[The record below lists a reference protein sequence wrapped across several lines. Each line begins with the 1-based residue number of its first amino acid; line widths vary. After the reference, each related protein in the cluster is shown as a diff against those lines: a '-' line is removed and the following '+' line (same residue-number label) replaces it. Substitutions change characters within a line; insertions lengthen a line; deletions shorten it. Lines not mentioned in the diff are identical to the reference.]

1 MSTEWL
7 FALIPG
13 CLGSVFFVIG
23 LVLIRRTRKLKSSGA
38 KAVGTVVRLSTSSGQ
53 NGTLYHPVVR
63 WVTADGRTVEE
74 RAVMGKSW
82 IVNFRPGTPVLVH
95 YDPDRPAKMVIEG
108 YSAGSEWLFCL
119 LGAGVLGVTLAVCL
133 AAAF

>member
-1 MSTEWL
+1 M

-23 LVLIRRTRKLKSSGA
+23 VVLIRRTRKLKISGA
-38 KAVGTVVRLSTSSGQ
+38 KAVGTVVPLATSSGQ
-53 NGTLYHPVVR
+53 NGTLYHTVVR
-63 WVTADGRTVEE
+63 WVTADGRTVEK

-108 YSAGSEWLFCL
+108 YSGGSEWLFCL
-119 LGAGVLGVTLAVCL
+119 LGAGVLGVTLAACL
-133 AAAF
+133 VAAF